1 MQLCLYRI
9 TYFCTVLATE
19 AISSCSDLFAGGE
32 TEPGHWSCRE
42 TPNEAKPHE
51 VVLCRGWMAGLGG
64 ILSNPLGYFS
74 TVIHAQSSNV
84 EQINRRRGC
93 IFLVSHN
100 LLLFLTIYGAIF
112 FFFWSAVFYGWFYCC
127 MTHRISNCQYNF
139 LMNLFATILFKNG
152 CRKCKD

>member
-1 MQLCLYRI
+1 MFFPLAQLVQLCLYRI

-112 FFFWSAVFYGWFYCC
+112 FFLKCC
-127 MTHRISNCQYNF
+127 F
-139 LMNLFATILFKNG
+139 LWLILLLY
-152 CRKCKD
+152 DPSHI